1 MSANVTRR
9 TAIAMGAAAFAAG
22 IVGIPVRPAMAA
34 EIDDLIA
41 GFTGGAEPQ
50 SGRVS
55 IDAPEIA
62 ENGNTV
68 PIGISVESPMTAD
81 DYVADVIILAS
92 GNPNPGVATFHFS
105 AMSGEAKAQT
115 RMRLAKTQ
123 DIVAVAKM
131 SDGSVYMDKRT
142 VKVTIGGCGG

>member
-55 IDAPEIA
+55 IDAPETASA
-62 ENGNTV
+62 EYCTRFV
-68 PIGISVESPMTAD
+68 PDAGWSEHSTA
-81 DYVADVIILAS
+81 
-92 GNPNPGVATFHFS
+92 
-105 AMSGEAKAQT
+105 
-115 RMRLAKTQ
+115 
-123 DIVAVAKM
+123 
-131 SDGSVYMDKRT
+131 
-142 VKVTIGGCGG
+142 